1 MALFRAQAFVELAL
15 KPYFIAI
22 GHKSN
27 VSELSR
33 IDVGIYILAHIN
45 THKVIIVLIYL
56 LFL

>member
-1 MALFRAQAFVELAL
+1 MGQAFVELVL